1 MSAKP
6 AKIIGILSIVAGLIM
21 LIAGAV
27 TWATVTSELK
37 DERIVVAAD
46 AANFAGKPVA
56 GPFTAFAQAQVIK
69 KHALHNEEVPALDGK
84 TYSELGAIARQ
95 ATTDGDTAL
104 AEAATAMRVTAMNG
118 SFLRASLFTSVVSY
132 GISVLVMGLG
142 VLFALIGW
150 ALFSLAKAVLPEAP
164 VADHI

>member
-6 AKIIGILSIVAGLIM
+6 AKIVGILSIVAGLIM

-37 DERIVVAAD
+37 DERITVAAD

-56 GPFTAFAQAQVIK
+56 GPLTAFAQAEIIK
-69 KHALHNEEVPALDGK
+69 KHALHNEEVPELNGK

-95 ATTDGDTAL
+95 ATTAGNTTL
-104 AEAATAMRVTAMNG
+104 ADAATAMRTTAMTG

-132 GISVLVMGLG
+132 GVAALVMGLG
-142 VLFALIGW
+142 ILFGLIGW
-150 ALFSLAKAVLPEAP
+150 ALMNLANVRATKDSVL
-164 VADHI
+164 